1 MNPVDISVVVC
12 TYNRA
17 EMLRTALA
25 SLFDLHTGGQ
35 FTYEVLVIDNN
46 SSDNTPAV
54 IAAAA
59 SASQAP
65 LRGIRE
71 TRQGISPARNR
82 GVRESLGRWV
92 AFFDD
97 DQLADHRW
105 LFELFEFARQRSLR
119 CVGGAVRL
127 KRPEGCQRKL
137 APTVRMLLGESLWSR
152 EPQPYVGRLNPGC
165 GNLLLENSLFAEVG
179 DFDESFARGEDT
191 DLFRRLRSAGVES
204 WYVPAAL
211 VDHLTPDERLTESY
225 LFRLAERMGESVA
238 QQQAADQS
246 RLRFAATWL
255 AKAARAY
262 LGYAPLALASAALG
276 DQEAALGRRCQLAI
290 SRGFL
295 RAGRMHRPAASA
307 QSAPAASPAR
317 LGVQLRTGN

>member
-17 EMLRTALA
+17 AMLRTALA
-25 SLFDLHTGGQ
+25 SLYDLQTAGQ

-46 SSDNTPAV
+46 SSDDTPAV
-54 IAAAA
+54 ITAAAA
-59 SASQAP
+59 ESRAP

-82 GVRESLGRWV
+82 GVREAHGKWL

-97 DQLADHRW
+97 DQLADSGW
-105 LFELFEFARQRSLR
+105 LRELFLFAREKSLR

-127 KRPEGCQRKL
+127 KRPDGCQRRL

-152 EPQPYVGRLNPGC
+152 SPQPYVGRLNPGC
-165 GNLLLENSLFAEVG
+165 GNLLLEKALFAEVG
-179 DFDESFARGEDT
+179 DFDESLARGEDT
-191 DLFRRLRSAGVES
+191 DLFRRLRSAGVAS

-225 LFRLAERMGESVA
+225 LFRLAERMGESIA

-246 RLRFAATWL
+246 RVRFAATWL

-262 LGYAPLALASAALG
+262 LGYAPLALASAVLG
-276 DQEAALGRRCQLAI
+276 DPEAALGRRCQLAI

-295 RAGRMHRPAASA
+295 RAGRMHRPAAPAQPAPVASA
-307 QSAPAASPAR
+307 AC
-317 LGVQLRTGN
+317 LGGQVRSGI